1 MTFKDRLVGISNSV
15 DFERFIADH
24 CAKIKD
30 AMESAAHAGYRTF
43 QIDVVQPLMNQK
55 VLEAK
60 AVNCYTIACKEIAT
74 KNATTCARI
83 ANGIEEYLKL
93 LGFDE
98 LADSTTISNAC
109 WLTIVMKVEW

>member
-24 CAKIKD
+24 CAKIKA

-43 QIDVVQPLMNQK
+43 QIDIVQPLMNQK

-60 AVNCYTIACKEIAT
+60 AVNCYTITCKEIAT
-74 KNATTCARI
+74 KNATTCALI
-83 ANGIEEYLKL
+83 AKGIEEYLKL

-98 LADSTTISNAC
+98 LADGTTISNAC

>member
-1 MTFKDRLVGISNSV
+1 MTFKDRLVGISNSI
-15 DFERFIADH
+15 DFELFIADH
-24 CAKIKD
+24 CAKIKE
-30 AMESAAHAGYRTF
+30 AMEAAAHAGYRTF

-55 VLEAK
+55 VLEAN
-60 AVNCYTIACKEIAT
+60 AVNCYTITCKEIAT
-74 KNATTCARI
+74 KNATTCALI
-83 ANGIEEYLKL
+83 AKSVEEYLNA